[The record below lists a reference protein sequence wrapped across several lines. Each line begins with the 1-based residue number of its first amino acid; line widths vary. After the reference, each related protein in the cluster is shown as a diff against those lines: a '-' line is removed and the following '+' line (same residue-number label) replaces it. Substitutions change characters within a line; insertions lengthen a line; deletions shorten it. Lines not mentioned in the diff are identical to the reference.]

1 MRLPM
6 ALMRAL
12 LVALLLAAPGPIFAA
27 GYTDTAALDELFSE
41 LKAAPNAAE
50 ADTIVQEIWK
60 LWFAP
65 DNVDLADRMLRASA
79 SMNNS
84 DYPGALS
91 LLTGVV
97 TDFPD
102 YAEGWNQRATLYYIM
117 GDFDAS
123 LADIDKV
130 LALEPR
136 HFGAL
141 SGRVLIYLKQGKR
154 DEALKDMM
162 AALAIDPYLSE
173 KSLFPELAPNVTH
186 V

>member
-12 LVALLLAAPGPIFAA
+12 LVALLLAAPRPIFAA

-102 YAEGWNQRATLYYIM
+102 YAEGWNQRATL
-117 GDFDAS
+117 
-123 LADIDKV
+123 
-130 LALEPR
+130 
-136 HFGAL
+136 
-141 SGRVLIYLKQGKR
+141 
-154 DEALKDMM
+154 
-162 AALAIDPYLSE
+162 
-173 KSLFPELAPNVTH
+173 
-186 V
+186 